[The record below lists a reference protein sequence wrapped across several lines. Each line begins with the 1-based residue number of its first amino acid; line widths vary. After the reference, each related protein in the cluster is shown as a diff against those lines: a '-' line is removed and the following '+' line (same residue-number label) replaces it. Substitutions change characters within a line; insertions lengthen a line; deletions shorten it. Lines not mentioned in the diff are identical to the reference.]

1 MSGVRETATRR
12 RRHGMQGIEPAR
24 RPPGPAVRSLGVAV
38 VDPVPIYRDGLAALV
53 HRTQGLHWTG
63 QAASHH
69 AALQLCEQLK
79 PDVLVLDSALDP
91 NCHLTKLLNA
101 GDPALV
107 LVTLIRD
114 ANRTQQYLAAAIAAG
129 AHAIVPRSID
139 SRRLAEAIRR
149 AHTERRYIDPALAAL
164 TARPKRAT
172 VPKGELAHDSPPAPR
187 GSMPLSRR
195 EYQVL
200 QLVAEGLEN
209 SAIAKLLFLSVE
221 TVRTH
226 VKSILRK
233 LSARDRT
240 HAVTIAFR
248 GGILV
253 ARAEEGHLPVTADTT
268 ALPG

>member
-1 MSGVRETATRR
+1 M
-12 RRHGMQGIEPAR
+12 HGIEPTR
-24 RPPGPAVRSLGVAV
+24 RPPGVAVRSLGVAV
-38 VDPVPIYRDGLAALV
+38 VDPIPIYRDGLAALV
-53 HRTQGLHWTG
+53 HRSQGLHWAG

-69 AALQLCEQLK
+69 AALQLCEQVK
-79 PDVLVLDSALDP
+79 PDVVVLDSALDP

-101 GDPALV
+101 GDPAL
-107 LVTLIRD
+107 LIVTLIRD

-149 AHTERRYIDPALAAL
+149 AHADRRYIDPALAAL
-164 TARPKRAT
+164 TARPKRAAPPKSELSHDQAP
-172 VPKGELAHDSPPAPR
+172 VPRAA
-187 GSMPLSRR
+187 MPLSRR

-248 GGILV
+248 GGILI
-253 ARAEEGHLPVTADTT
+253 ARTEDGHALVTPDTT
-268 ALPG
+268 ASHGPR

>member
-1 MSGVRETATRR
+1 M
-12 RRHGMQGIEPAR
+12 HGIEPTR
-24 RPPGPAVRSLGVAV
+24 RSAGPAAPGGRSLGLAV
-38 VDPVPIYRDGLAALV
+38 VDPVPIFRDGLAALV
-53 HRTQGLHWTG
+53 HRTQGLHWAG

-69 AALQLCEQLK
+69 AAMQLCEQVK
-79 PDVLVLDSALDP
+79 PDVVVLDSALDP

-101 GDPALV
+101 GDPALI

-139 SRRLAEAIRR
+139 ARRLAEAIRR

-164 TARPKRAT
+164 TVRPKRAT
-172 VPKGELAHDSPPAPR
+172 APKGDPAQDSPPVPR
-187 GSMPLSRR
+187 GAMPLSRR

-248 GGILV
+248 GGILI
-253 ARAEEGHLPVTADTT
+253 ARAEDGHLPVTTDTT
-268 ALPG
+268 AIPGHR

>member
-1 MSGVRETATRR
+1 
-12 RRHGMQGIEPAR
+12 MQGIEPAR

-114 ANRTQQYLAAAIAAG
+114 VNRTQQYLAAAIAAG

-139 SRRLAEAIRR
+139 SRRLADAIRR
-149 AHTERRYIDPALAAL
+149 AHSERRYIDPSLAAL
-164 TARPKRAT
+164 TARPKRAAA
-172 VPKGELAHDSPPAPR
+172 PGAAKFEPSPEQPAVR
-187 GSMPLSRR
+187 ASMPLSRR

-253 ARAEEGHLPVTADTT
+253 PHADDSHRPVTADTT
-268 ALPG
+268 ASHSTH

>member
-1 MSGVRETATRR
+1 M
-12 RRHGMQGIEPAR
+12 HGIEPSR
-24 RPPGPAVRSLGVAV
+24 RPSGPAGPGGRSLGVAV
-38 VDPVPIYRDGLAALV
+38 VDPVPIFRDGLAALV
-53 HRTQGLHWTG
+53 HRSQGLHWAG

-69 AALQLCEQLK
+69 AALQLCEQVK
-79 PDVLVLDSALDP
+79 PDVVVLDSALDP

-101 GDPALV
+101 GDPALI

-149 AHTERRYIDPALAAL
+149 AHTDRRYIDPALAAL
-164 TARPKRAT
+164 TARPKRTT
-172 VPKGELAHDSPPAPR
+172 VPKSDDSPPSPR
-187 GSMPLSRR
+187 GGMPLSRR

-248 GGILV
+248 SGILV
-253 ARAEEGHLPVTADTT
+253 ARAEDGHVPVTADTT
-268 ALPG
+268 ALPNQR